1 MSAPDPK
8 DSQMIA
14 RMAADPVVAE
24 LSHRLFNESCKYRY
38 SYNFAWLGR
47 PIIQFP
53 QDMVALQ
60 EIIWRVKP
68 DLILETGIAHGG
80 SLIFSASMLELVGG
94 NGLVVGVDIDIRSH
108 NRVEIESHPMSK
120 RIKMIQGS
128 SVDETIAR
136 EVYELAREK
145 NRVLVVLDSNHPHAH
160 VTQELALYSLLVT
173 TG

>member
-1 MSAPDPK
+1 MWRLRT
-8 DSQMIA
+8 A
-14 RMAADPVVAE
+14 R
-24 LSHRLFNESCKYRY
+24 S
-38 SYNFAWLGR
+38 
-47 PIIQFP
+47 
-53 QDMVALQ
+53 
-60 EIIWRVKP
+60 
-68 DLILETGIAHGG
+68 LETGFSRGG
-80 SLIFSASMLELVGG
+80 WLIVSAARLGLVGG